1 MRLRMWRETKE
12 IRAINTGSEM
22 MEVRKGDVVACFVIE
37 RWEDDP
43 EKAIES
49 LRALLKGTQP

>member
-1 MRLRMWRETKE
+1 MWPETKE
-12 IRAINTGSEM
+12 IGAINTGSEM
-22 MEVRKGDVVACFVIE
+22 MEGGKGDLVACFVIE